1 MSFVDQLAP
10 FAFKHGLANGVL
22 PSLIIAQGILE
33 SGSGTSELATKA
45 NNLFGI
51 KAGAGWTGA
60 TYNKR
65 TSEQD
70 KDGNVYYINAA
81 FRKYPSYEGCV
92 IDLVNKYQY
101 GLPGEKSNR
110 YAAVLNQT
118 DYKKATTAVKAAG
131 YATDVKYPD
140 KLNKLIVQHN
150 LTKYDRKGDSMATIK
165 DLRPITPRTNGTRK
179 LSAIKSIARHHSA
192 GTTGS
197 WATFWPYWHKT
208 KGWGTGGYHEI
219 ILRDGTVELCYD
231 PEEITNGVGGQ
242 NSYIY
247 NICLVGNGSF
257 TDAQEKTF
265 DERARHWMKQ
275 FGLSAK
281 DVKGHNEFPGQA
293 TSCPGTDMNTVRAR
307 LSAAPATKEDDEM
320 KFTSGTLRKEWETF
334 LGSKAQRE
342 IAVKEAV
349 KQGYNAKWIKDLEEG
364 KIADGDVAALAIGA
378 LIRAN
383 K

>member
-1 MSFVDQLAP
+1 MRFIDKLAP
-10 FAFKHGLANGVL
+10 FAVKHGLANGVL
-22 PSLIIAQGILE
+22 PSLIIAQGVLE

-51 KAGAGWTGA
+51 KAGSGWTGL
-60 TYNKR
+60 TYTKR

-70 KDGNVYYINAA
+70 KDGNVTYENAA

-92 IDLVNKYQY
+92 IDLVHKYTH
-101 GLPGEKSNR
+101 GTGWEDHNR
-110 YAAVLNQT
+110 YSAVLNQT
-118 DYKKATTAVKAAG
+118 DYKKATAAVKAAG

-140 KLNKLIVQHN
+140 KLNKIIEQYN
-150 LTKYDRKGDSMATIK
+150 LTKYDREGDNMATIK

-179 LSAIKSIARHHSA
+179 LTAIKNIARHHSA

-197 WATFWPYWHKT
+197 WATFWPYWNKS

-231 PEEITNGVGGQ
+231 PEEITNGVRGQ

-257 TDAQEKTF
+257 TPEQEKVF
-265 DERARHWMKQ
+265 EERARHWMER
-275 FGLSAK
+275 FGLAVK

-293 TSCPGTDMNTVRAR
+293 TSCPGINMNTVRAR
-307 LSAAPATKEDDEM
+307 LSATPDTKEDDEM
-320 KFTSGTLRKEWETF
+320 EFTSGTLKKEWETF
-334 LGSKAQRE
+334 LNSKAQRE

-349 KQGYNAKWIKDLEEG
+349 KQGYSDTWIKKLAEG
-364 KIADGDVAALAIGA
+364 KTADGDVAALAVGA